1 MHPLAVDPETH
12 IEALLAWGANAEC
25 RYGFAYLSSAGTPL
39 PDEGVQ
45 LWITCRMTHCF
56 ALGAKRG
63 GPRSARYR
71 KLAEHG
77 ITSLAGAFYD
87 ERYGGYYAE
96 LDYHSGAPRRA
107 GMKEGYGHAFVLLAA
122 ASGVAADIPGARQLL
137 RDAMRTSREHWFDGA
152 WVHENFTRDFSQSE
166 AYRGVNAAMHT
177 VEADLAVAAVTGD
190 HAWLDDAFTLTN
202 AVVGELAPEFSWRI
216 PEHLDERGGVQRDFN
231 RENPA
236 DPFRPYGATP
246 GHWWEW
252 ARLTWHLLA
261 QSGERIDLAAR
272 RTLAANARELC
283 AAAWREAWNV
293 DGAPGAVYTV
303 DFAGRP
309 IVHAR
314 MHWVAC
320 EAFAAVS
327 AGAAWDRD
335 YQRALTGEPVSSP
348 LPWQVWAAEIAE
360 YCQRYLIVRPGVWHH
375 ELDRH
380 NEPAATTWVGRPDI
394 YHALQALL
402 LPSVPLAKPL
412 AVGVG

>member
-1 MHPLAVDPETH
+1 MLSLANDPETH

-25 RYGFAYLSSAGTPL
+25 RYGFAYLSPAGTPL
-39 PDEGVQ
+39 PDLGVQ

-63 GPRSARYR
+63 GPGAKRYR
-71 KLAEHG
+71 QLAAHG
-77 ITSLAGAFYD
+77 IASLAGAFCD
-87 ERYGGYYAE
+87 QRYGGYYAE
-96 LDYHSGAPRRA
+96 LDYDSGQPRRD

-122 ASGVAADIPGARQLL
+122 ASGVAADIPGAKQLL
-137 RDAMRTSREHWFDGA
+137 AEAMRTSREHWFDGR
-152 WVHENFTRDFSQSE
+152 WVHENFSRDFSESE

-177 VEADLAVAAVTGD
+177 VEAYLAVAAVSAD
-190 HAWLDDAFTLTN
+190 ERWLCDALTLTTN
-202 AVVGELAPEFSWRI
+202 VVGKLAPEFSWRI
-216 PEHLDERGGVQRDFN
+216 PEHLDERGEVQREFN
-231 RENPA
+231 RDNPA

-261 QSGERIDLAAR
+261 QSGKRIDKASRQRLA
-272 RTLAANARELC
+272 TNARALC
-283 AAAWREAWNV
+283 QAAWREAWHV
-293 DGAPGAVYTV
+293 DGAPGAIYTL

-327 AGAAWDRD
+327 AGAAFERD
-335 YQRALTGEPVSSP
+335 YYRELIDDKPPAP
-348 LPWQVWAAEIAE
+348 LQWQAWAEEIAA

-380 NEPAATTWVGRPDI
+380 NEPAATTWAGRPDI
-394 YHALQALL
+394 YHALQAFL
-402 LPSVPLAKPL
+402 LPTIPLARPL
-412 AVGVG
+412 AIGVG